1 MPGRTSGAR
10 TVGPLVPGHAAEPDD
25 VAQDEV
31 TGHCPVCRAA
41 QALWHYARW
50 QQLATTDNSEDDVRA
65 LTAKLDPSLASYTV
79 VIGLGLW
86 QPKVAVILYLVIT
99 LFMIIP
105 FRFVLREARRMRRS

>member
-1 MPGRTSGAR
+1 
-10 TVGPLVPGHAAEPDD
+10 
-25 VAQDEV
+25 
-31 TGHCPVCRAA
+31 
-41 QALWHYARW
+41 
-50 QQLATTDNSEDDVRA
+50 VRA